1 MQKNLL
7 WLLSLASLSIVKCT
21 QLNSSPPNL
30 PTETN
35 NMVEIQ
41 QTTVATIDG
50 IRVVVGN
57 IFLKDKYRLP
67 DGSTQVGHTAMVGI
81 LGNWHTVGKGSI
93 ITIGE
98 SQWTVE
104 EVQPGTDELGIV
116 KLKKV
121 E

>member
-7 WLLSLASLSIVKCT
+7 LILTLASLGIVNCT
-21 QLNSSPPNL
+21 QVGSYCPK
-30 PTETN
+30 PTHEKDNT
-35 NMVEIQ
+35 MEII

-57 IFLKDKYRLP
+57 IFLEGKYRLS
-67 DGSTQVGHTAMVGI
+67 DGSTKIGHTAMIGI

-98 SQWTVE
+98 CQWKVVE
-104 EVQPGTDELGIV
+104 VKPSVDELGIV
-116 KLKKV
+116 KLKRV